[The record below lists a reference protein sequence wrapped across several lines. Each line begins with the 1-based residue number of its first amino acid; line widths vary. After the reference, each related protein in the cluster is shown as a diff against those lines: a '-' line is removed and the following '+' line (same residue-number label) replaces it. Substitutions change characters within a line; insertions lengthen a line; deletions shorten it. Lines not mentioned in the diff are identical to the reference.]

1 MSRWT
6 RRDLLKRAL
15 AATAGTVA
23 ANPLPA
29 TPDARAPLDASTR
42 SGPAGFD
49 QVGSSSRSS
58 EDSRSAVHGVCA
70 DAETGKV
77 KSE

>member
-29 TPDARAPLDASTR
+29 APDARAPLDASTR

-49 QVGSSSRSS
+49 QVGRHR
-58 EDSRSAVHGVCA
+58 DQAKAAAVLCMAFVQTLKQA
-70 DAETGKV
+70 R
-77 KSE
+77 